1 MYIPRNGSPL
11 NYKRG
16 MQDNSIPPLVRS
28 EIGDPIHK
36 PLVFGYSARG
46 RENEAFPVA
55 GDNLLSMFGRSVID
69 TRSDYATFYTPM
81 IQMFNANANEMMFQ
95 RVMPDDAKTAY
106 HRMCVEYIEKD
117 VPVYQRD
124 AFGTIE
130 YDGDGAP
137 ITTGVMPGMVFVFRQ
152 IEINSTTGE
161 FRNGKGTTSGPLG
174 AGSKTI
180 PLWDIK
186 GPYRG
191 EDVNGFGYRLSVL
204 HPKSDTPVDSAYS
217 ESVGSRVYGLE
228 FIETLEGVTSPVTW
242 NTLTGASSVKFAF
255 KPGAYYEPLRQDLDF
270 EDVVPKSYR
279 KMIPDFGMLPDDGP
293 FEEFHIYRDNLELLL
308 KLAQSK
314 ISDAP
319 ADPYLV
325 DIFNGVDLNGNP
337 YDGLQVNPTGT
348 TGASHFSSKHS
359 HFFTGGENGT
369 LTNEKYDELVR
380 REMMLF
386 PKDGK
391 VTYDDELKYSLGCF
405 WDFGFSFDTKE
416 ALVNLISR
424 SRNTF
429 LMLCPQVY
437 SEDRMDIQAEE
448 SAKIALN
455 EMVAA
460 APESIE
466 FGTPVARCLIM
477 GQTAYIRNS
486 SYKPFVP
493 ALYTLASMF
502 SKYMGAKEGTC
513 KPSFRFGRGKD
524 TVIEDIA
531 DITLP
536 YKKPEVYASDW
547 EVGLITAR
555 SYDYYR
561 AFIPAIQTAYPN
573 DRSVLNNALF
583 TFLMTYVF
591 RVSDRVW
598 ADFSGESRSTRE
610 ELAQDVEA
618 EVTRRLTGR
627 LDGIADIVPHARF
640 TAEDISNGYSITLDI
655 NAYGGVMTTQFNT
668 SIRVY
673 RREG

>member
-55 GDNLLSMFGRSVID
+55 GDNLLSMFGRSIVE
-69 TRSDYATFYTPM
+69 TRSKYATFYTPL

-95 RVMPDDAKTAY
+95 RVMPDDAKTAH
-106 HRMCVEYIEKD
+106 HRMCVEYIEKE
-117 VPVYQRD
+117 VPVYVRNSLGEIMYDKNGDPQTN
-124 AFGTIE
+124 GTK
-130 YDGDGAP
+130 P
-137 ITTGVMPGMVFVFRQ
+137 GVVFVFRQ
-152 IEINSTTGE
+152 VDVNETTGL
-161 FRNGKGTTSGPLG
+161 FRNGKSTSGGALG
-174 AGSKTI
+174 EGSKTL

-191 EDVNGFGYRLSVL
+191 GDVNGFGYRLSVL
-204 HPKSDTPVDSAYS
+204 HPKSENPVDPVYS
-217 ESVGSRVYGLE
+217 ETVGSRVYGLE
-228 FIETLEGVTSPVTW
+228 FVETLENVSSPVTW
-242 NTLTGASSVKFAF
+242 NTLAGATSVKFAL
-255 KPGAYYEPLRQDLDF
+255 KPGAYYQPMRQDLDF

-279 KMIPDFGMLPDDGP
+279 KMVPDYGMLPDDGP

-314 ISDAP
+314 ITDAP

-337 YDGLQVNPTGT
+337 YDGLQVNPAGT
-348 TGASHFSSKHS
+348 TGASHFSPKHT
-359 HFFTGGENGT
+359 HFLTGGSDGT
-369 LTNEKYDELVR
+369 MSNDNYDELVR
-380 REMMLF
+380 REMSLF
-386 PKDGK
+386 PKDGMVK
-391 VTYDDELKYSLGCF
+391 YDDELKYSLGCF

-437 SEDRMDIQAEE
+437 NQPRMDIQAEE

-455 EMVAA
+455 EMAAA

-477 GQTAYIRNS
+477 GQTAFIRNS
-486 SYKPFVP
+486 TYKPFVP
-493 ALYTLASMF
+493 AIYTLANKF
-502 SKYMGAKEGTC
+502 SKYMGAKEATC
-513 KPSFRFGRGKD
+513 KPAYRFGRGKD
-524 TVIEDIA
+524 TVIEDLA
-531 DITLP
+531 DVSLP

-547 EVGLITAR
+547 EVGLISAR

-561 AFIPAIQTAYPN
+561 AFIPAVQTAYPN

-598 ADFSGESRSTRE
+598 ADFSGESRLTRE

-618 EVTRRLTGR
+618 EITRRLTGK
-627 LDGIADIVPHARF
+627 LDGIADIVPHAYF
-640 TAEDISNGYSITLDI
+640 TAEDISNGYSITVDI

>member
-16 MQDNSIPPLVRS
+16 MQDNSIPPLVRT

-36 PLVFGYSARG
+36 PLVFGFSARG

-69 TRSDYATFYTPM
+69 KRSEYATFYTPM
-81 IQMFNANANEMMFQ
+81 IEMFNANANEMMFQ

-106 HRMCVEYIEKD
+106 HRMVVEYIEKD
-117 VPVYQRD
+117 VPVYQRN
-124 AFGTIE
+124 ALGEIE
-130 YDGDGAP
+130 YDNDGAP
-137 ITTGVMPGMVFVFRQ
+137 ITTGVKPGVVFVFRQ
-152 IEINSTTGE
+152 VSVNETTGE
-161 FRNGKGTTSGPLG
+161 FRQGKPTSNGSLG

-180 PLWDIK
+180 PLWDLK

-191 EDVNGFGYRLSVL
+191 KDVDGFGYRLSVL
-204 HPKSDTPVDSAYS
+204 HPKADNPVDPVYS
-217 ESVGSRVYGLE
+217 ETVGSRIYSME
-228 FIETLEGVTSPVTW
+228 FVETLEGVSSPVTW
-242 NTLTGASSVKFAF
+242 NTLTGASNVKFAF

-270 EDVVPKSYR
+270 EDVIPKSYR

-293 FEEFHIYRDNLELLL
+293 FEEFYIYRQNLELLL
-308 KLAQSK
+308 KLAQGK
-314 ISDAP
+314 ITDAP

-337 YDGLQVNPTGT
+337 YDGLVVNPSDAS
-348 TGASHFSSKHS
+348 GASQFSAKHT
-359 HFFTGGENGT
+359 HFFTDGSNGT
-369 LTNEKYDELVR
+369 LSNDTYDELVR

-386 PKDGK
+386 PKDGMVK
-391 VTYDDELKYSLGCF
+391 YDDELKYSLGCF
-405 WDFGFSFDTKE
+405 WDFGFSYDTKE

-424 SRNTF
+424 SRNTY
-429 LMLCPQVY
+429 LSLCTQVY
-437 SEDRMDIQAEE
+437 NQDRMDIQAEE

-466 FGTPVARCLIM
+466 FGTPVARCQIM
-477 GQTAYIRNS
+477 GQTAFIRNS
-486 SYKPFVP
+486 TYKPFVP
-493 ALYTLASMF
+493 AIYTLANMY

-513 KPSFRFGRGKD
+513 KPSARFGRGSE
-524 TVIEDIA
+524 TVIEDLA
-531 DITLP
+531 DISTP

-547 EVGLITAR
+547 EVGMISAR

-610 ELAQDVEA
+610 ELAQDVNA
-618 EVTRRLTGR
+618 EITRRLAGK
-627 LDGIADIVPHARF
+627 LDGIADIVPNAHF
-640 TAEDISNGYSITLDI
+640 TDEDISNGYSITLDI

-668 SIRVY
+668 SIRVF